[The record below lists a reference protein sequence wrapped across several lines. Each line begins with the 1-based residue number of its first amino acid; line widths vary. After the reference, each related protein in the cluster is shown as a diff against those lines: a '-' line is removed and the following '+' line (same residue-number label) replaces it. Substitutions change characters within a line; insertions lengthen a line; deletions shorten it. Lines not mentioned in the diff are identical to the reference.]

1 MRFVVRP
8 MIKTEYTTLFQES
21 ALIQNRDTVMASG
34 LATSMPSGETQPWR
48 HGWLYDAGS
57 DQAPVTP
64 ESSNRSPWS
73 TSPMPDVPCAK
84 IFFGAA
90 VAVGKPNDILIAP
103 NCRSKGGSLEYG
115 KLMSLTVKDDL
126 NVHYAEGVRRGWRNC
141 HEVVHA
147 CCSKALTLPGRPRR
161 TYTMSTTQSN
171 CLVQVDDEAEH
182 KPEWMVT
189 REQKLAIL
197 GPDSLTATQ
206 KNVEMGDQVVLF
218 HWEKPVKLWEE
229 IFHHYGLTSMVVAS
243 VGRLPLLQAAVNLG
257 IRTLALCRNTDHMQ
271 VAKESMIN
279 WMVIESSINQEAPY
293 FVSRAMLIDQYGLEP
308 DKPPPEPSG
317 SQPAAENPSAGDDE
331 GKEDGEEEDG
341 EEEDVEGRAQS
352 SRKRRRVE
360 GDVDDGNG
368 EEEDE
373 VEEDDAEESDSEE
386 LEDATTPK
394 TKAKRAGKAKAKSK
408 SKAKAKA
415 KHKSKATAED

>member
-1 MRFVVRP
+1 
-8 MIKTEYTTLFQES
+8 
-21 ALIQNRDTVMASG
+21 
-34 LATSMPSGETQPWR
+34 
-48 HGWLYDAGS
+48 
-57 DQAPVTP
+57 
-64 ESSNRSPWS
+64 
-73 TSPMPDVPCAK
+73 
-84 IFFGAA
+84 
-90 VAVGKPNDILIAP
+90 
-103 NCRSKGGSLEYG
+103 
-115 KLMSLTVKDDL
+115 
-126 NVHYAEGVRRGWRNC
+126 
-141 HEVVHA
+141 
-147 CCSKALTLPGRPRR
+147 
-161 TYTMSTTQSN
+161 MSTTQSN

-257 IRTLALCRNTDHMQ
+257 IRTLALCRNTDHMK

-308 DKPPPEPSG
+308 DMPSG
-317 SQPAAENPSAGDDE
+317 SQPAAEIPSAGDDE

-341 EEEDVEGRAQS
+341 EEEDGEGRAQS
-352 SRKRRRVE
+352 SRKRRREE

-415 KHKSKATAED
+415 KHKSKAKAED